1 MLILKALQIFLMSF
15 EKSVD
20 LNYQRAR
27 KALVEEISSKGIS
40 DLRVLEAFLNTPRH
54 LFIDG
59 AFSSRAY
66 QDMSLPIGYHQTIS
80 QPFVV
85 ARMIELILKGN
96 IFDKAPLGT
105 ILEIGTGCGYQT
117 AILSNFCRKV
127 FSIERISPLA
137 ERAKINLKSAGVKNF
152 LIRCADGSLGWP
164 TFKKFDAIIC
174 SAVSSN
180 IPEPLVKQLEVSGKL
195 ICPIGNEKDQN
206 LILVEK
212 KSRTE
217 ITKKV
222 LDSVLFVPM
231 LSGIVDRDDK

>member
-1 MLILKALQIFLMSF
+1 MNFKF
-15 EKSVD
+15 
-20 LNYQRAR
+20 AR
-27 KALVEEISSKGIS
+27 KELIKILSQKGIK
-40 DLRVLEAFLNTPRH
+40 DPRVLEAIFQIPRH
-54 LFIDG
+54 EFIDST
-59 AFSSRAY
+59 FTSRAY
-66 QDMSLPIGYHQTIS
+66 QDMSLPIGHQQTIS

-137 ERAKINLKSAGVKNF
+137 ERAKNNLKSAGVKNF

>member
-1 MLILKALQIFLMSF
+1 MSF

-40 DLRVLEAFLNTPRH
+40 DLRVLDAFLNTPRH

-96 IFDKAPLGT
+96 IFDKTPLGI

-137 ERAKINLKSAGVKNF
+137 ERAKNNLKSAGVKNF

-195 ICPIGNEKDQN
+195 ICPIGNDKDQN

>member
-1 MLILKALQIFLMSF
+1 MSF

-40 DLRVLEAFLNTPRH
+40 DLRVLDAFLNTPRH

-137 ERAKINLKSAGVKNF
+137 ERAKNNLKSAGVKNF

-195 ICPIGNEKDQN
+195 ICPIGNDKDQN

-231 LSGIVDRDDK
+231 LPGIVERDDK

>member
-1 MLILKALQIFLMSF
+1 MSF

-27 KALVEEISSKGIS
+27 KALVEEISLKGIS
-40 DLRVLEAFLNTPRH
+40 DLRVLDAFLNTPRH

-137 ERAKINLKSAGVKNF
+137 ERAKNNLKSAGVKNF

-195 ICPIGNEKDQN
+195 ICPIGNDKDQN

-231 LSGIVDRDDK
+231 LPGIVDLDDK

>member
-1 MLILKALQIFLMSF
+1 MSF
-15 EKSVD
+15 EKSKD

-40 DLRVLEAFLNTPRH
+40 DLRVLDAFLKTPRH

-85 ARMIELILKGN
+85 ARMIELILKGS
-96 IFDKAPLGT
+96 IFEKAPLGT

-117 AILSNFCRKV
+117 AILSKFCRKV

-137 ERAKINLKSAGVKNF
+137 ERAKSNLKSVGVKNF

-180 IPEPLVKQLEVSGKL
+180 IPESLIKQLEVSGKL
-195 ICPIGNEKDQN
+195 ICPVGNDKNQN
-206 LILVEK
+206 LVLVEK
-212 KSRTE
+212 KSKTE
-217 ITKKV
+217 ITKKL

-231 LSGIVDRDDK
+231 LPGTVEKDLT

>member
-40 DLRVLEAFLNTPRH
+40 DLRVLDAFLNTPRH

-96 IFDKAPLGT
+96 IFDKTPLGT

-231 LSGIVDRDDK
+231 LPGIVDLDDK

>member
-1 MLILKALQIFLMSF
+1 MSF

-40 DLRVLEAFLNTPRH
+40 DLRVLDAFLNTPRH

-96 IFDKAPLGT
+96 IFDKTPLGT

-195 ICPIGNEKDQN
+195 ICPIGNDKDQN

-231 LSGIVDRDDK
+231 LPGIVERDDK

>member
-1 MLILKALQIFLMSF
+1 MSF

-40 DLRVLEAFLNTPRH
+40 DLRVLDAFLNTPRH

-96 IFDKAPLGT
+96 IFDKTPLGT

-174 SAVSSN
+174 SDVSSN

-195 ICPIGNEKDQN
+195 ICPIGNDKDQN

-231 LSGIVDRDDK
+231 LPGIVDRDDK

>member
-1 MLILKALQIFLMSF
+1 MSF

-40 DLRVLEAFLNTPRH
+40 GLRVLDAFLNTPRH

-231 LSGIVDRDDK
+231 LPGIVDLDDK

>member
-1 MLILKALQIFLMSF
+1 MSF

-40 DLRVLEAFLNTPRH
+40 DLRVLDAFLNTPRH

-137 ERAKINLKSAGVKNF
+137 ERAKNNLKSAGVKNF

-195 ICPIGNEKDQN
+195 ICPIGNDKDQN

-231 LSGIVDRDDK
+231 LPGIVDLDDK

>member
-40 DLRVLEAFLNTPRH
+40 DLRVLDAFLNTPRH

-96 IFDKAPLGT
+96 IFDKTPLGT

-137 ERAKINLKSAGVKNF
+137 ERAKNNLKSAGVKNF

-195 ICPIGNEKDQN
+195 ICPIGNDKDQN

-231 LSGIVDRDDK
+231 LSGIVGLDDK

>member
-1 MLILKALQIFLMSF
+1 MLILKALQTFLMSF

-96 IFDKAPLGT
+96 IFDKTPLGT

-137 ERAKINLKSAGVKNF
+137 ERAKNNLKSAGVKNF

-195 ICPIGNEKDQN
+195 ICPIGNDKDQN

-231 LSGIVDRDDK
+231 LPGIVDRDDK

>member
-137 ERAKINLKSAGVKNF
+137 ERAKNNLKSAGVKNF

-195 ICPIGNEKDQN
+195 ICPIGNDKDQN

>member
-1 MLILKALQIFLMSF
+1 MSF

-137 ERAKINLKSAGVKNF
+137 ERAKNNLKSAGVKNF

-195 ICPIGNEKDQN
+195 ICPIGNDKDQN

-231 LSGIVDRDDK
+231 LSAIVDRDDK

>member
-1 MLILKALQIFLMSF
+1 MSF
-15 EKSVD
+15 EKSID

-40 DLRVLEAFLNTPRH
+40 DLRVLDAFLKTPRH

-85 ARMIELILKGN
+85 ARMIELILKGS
-96 IFDKAPLGT
+96 IFEKAPLGT

-117 AILSNFCRKV
+117 AILSKFCRKV

-137 ERAKINLKSAGVKNF
+137 ERAKSNLKSVGVKNF

-180 IPEPLVKQLEVSGKL
+180 IPESLIKQLEVSGKL
-195 ICPIGNEKDQN
+195 ICPVGNDKNQN
-206 LILVEK
+206 LVLVEK
-212 KSRTE
+212 KSKTE
-217 ITKKV
+217 ITKKL

-231 LSGIVDRDDK
+231 LPGTVEKDLT

>member
-1 MLILKALQIFLMSF
+1 MSF

-27 KALVEEISSKGIS
+27 KALVEEISLKGIS
-40 DLRVLEAFLNTPRH
+40 DLRVLDAFLNTPRH

-96 IFDKAPLGT
+96 IFDKTPLGT

-137 ERAKINLKSAGVKNF
+137 ERAKKNLKSAGVKNF

-195 ICPIGNEKDQN
+195 ICPIGNDKDQN

-231 LSGIVDRDDK
+231 LPGIVERDDK

>member
-1 MLILKALQIFLMSF
+1 MSF

-27 KALVEEISSKGIS
+27 KALVEEISLKGIS
-40 DLRVLEAFLNTPRH
+40 DLRVLDAFLNTPRH

-117 AILSNFCRKV
+117 AILSKFCRKV

-137 ERAKINLKSAGVKNF
+137 ERAKSNLKSVGVKNF

-180 IPEPLVKQLEVSGKL
+180 IPESLIKQLEVSGKL
-195 ICPIGNEKDQN
+195 ICPVGNDKNQN
-206 LILVEK
+206 LVLVEK
-212 KSRTE
+212 KSKTE
-217 ITKKV
+217 ITKKL

-231 LSGIVDRDDK
+231 LPGTVEKDLT

>member
-137 ERAKINLKSAGVKNF
+137 ERAKNNLKSAGVKNF

-195 ICPIGNEKDQN
+195 ICPIGNDKDQN

-231 LSGIVDRDDK
+231 LSGIVDRDEK

>member
-1 MLILKALQIFLMSF
+1 MSTILF
-15 EKSVD
+15 
-20 LNYQRAR
+20 N
-27 KALVEEISSKGIS
+27 KGIS
-40 DLRVLEAFLNTPRH
+40 DKNVLSAIEKIPRH
-54 LFIDG
+54 LFIDSS
-59 AFSSRAY
+59 FSDHAY
-66 QDMSLPIGYHQTIS
+66 QDKAFPIAANQTIS

-96 IFDKAPLGT
+96 IFDKTPLGT

-137 ERAKINLKSAGVKNF
+137 ERAKNNLKSAGVKNF

-174 SAVSSN
+174 SAVSIN

-195 ICPIGNEKDQN
+195 ICPIGNDKDQN

>member
-1 MLILKALQIFLMSF
+1 MSF
-15 EKSVD
+15 EKSID

-40 DLRVLEAFLNTPRH
+40 DLRVLDAFLKTPRH

-85 ARMIELILKGN
+85 ARMIELILKGS
-96 IFDKAPLGT
+96 IFEKAPLGT

-117 AILSNFCRKV
+117 AILSKFCRKV

-137 ERAKINLKSAGVKNF
+137 ERAKSNLKSAGVKNF
-152 LIRCADGSLGWP
+152 LVRCADGSLGWP
-164 TFKKFDAIIC
+164 AFKKFDAIIC

-180 IPEPLVKQLEVSGKL
+180 IPESLIKQLEVSGKL
-195 ICPIGNEKDQN
+195 ICPVGNDKNQN
-206 LILVEK
+206 LVLVEK
-212 KSRTE
+212 KSKTE
-217 ITKKV
+217 ITKKL

-231 LSGIVDRDDK
+231 LPGTVEKDLT

>member
-1 MLILKALQIFLMSF
+1 MSF

-40 DLRVLEAFLNTPRH
+40 DLRVLDAFLNTPRH

-137 ERAKINLKSAGVKNF
+137 ERAKNNLKSAGVKNF

-195 ICPIGNEKDQN
+195 ICPIGNDKDQN

-231 LSGIVDRDDK
+231 LPGIVDRDDK

>member
-1 MLILKALQIFLMSF
+1 MSF
-15 EKSVD
+15 EKSVN

-40 DLRVLEAFLNTPRH
+40 DLRVLDAFLNTPRH

-96 IFDKAPLGT
+96 IFDKTPLGT

-137 ERAKINLKSAGVKNF
+137 ERAKNNLKSAGVKNF

-164 TFKKFDAIIC
+164 TYKKFDAIIC

-195 ICPIGNEKDQN
+195 ICPIGNDKDQN

-231 LSGIVDRDDK
+231 LSGIVGLDDK

>member
-1 MLILKALQIFLMSF
+1 MSF
-15 EKSVD
+15 EKSID

-40 DLRVLEAFLNTPRH
+40 DLRVLDAFLKTPRH

-85 ARMIELILKGN
+85 ARMIELILKGS
-96 IFDKAPLGT
+96 IFEKAPLGT

-117 AILSNFCRKV
+117 AILSKFCRKV

-137 ERAKINLKSAGVKNF
+137 ERAKSNLKSVGVKNF

-180 IPEPLVKQLEVSGKL
+180 IPESLIKQLEVSGKL
-195 ICPIGNEKDQN
+195 ICPVGNDKNQN
-206 LILVEK
+206 LVLVEK

-217 ITKKV
+217 ITKKL

-231 LSGIVDRDDK
+231 LPGTVEKDLT

>member
-137 ERAKINLKSAGVKNF
+137 ERAKNNLKSAGVKNF

-195 ICPIGNEKDQN
+195 ICPIGNDKDQN

-231 LSGIVDRDDK
+231 LPGIVDRDDK

>member
-1 MLILKALQIFLMSF
+1 MSF
-15 EKSVD
+15 EKSVN

-137 ERAKINLKSAGVKNF
+137 ERAKNNLKSAGVKNF

-195 ICPIGNEKDQN
+195 ICPIGNDKDQN

-231 LSGIVDRDDK
+231 LSGIVDLDDK

>member
-1 MLILKALQIFLMSF
+1 MLILKTLQIFLMSF

-40 DLRVLEAFLNTPRH
+40 DLRVLDAFLNTPRH

-195 ICPIGNEKDQN
+195 ICPIGNDKDQN

-231 LSGIVDRDDK
+231 LSGIVSLDDK

>member
-1 MLILKALQIFLMSF
+1 MSF

-96 IFDKAPLGT
+96 IFDKTPLGT

-195 ICPIGNEKDQN
+195 ICPIGNDKDQN

-231 LSGIVDRDDK
+231 LSGIVDLDDK

>member
-137 ERAKINLKSAGVKNF
+137 ERAKNNLKSAGVKNF

-231 LSGIVDRDDK
+231 LSGIVGLDDK

>member
-1 MLILKALQIFLMSF
+1 MSF

-195 ICPIGNEKDQN
+195 ICPIGNDKDQN

-231 LSGIVDRDDK
+231 LSGIVDLDDK

>member
-1 MLILKALQIFLMSF
+1 MSF

-40 DLRVLEAFLNTPRH
+40 DLRVLDAFLNTPRH

-137 ERAKINLKSAGVKNF
+137 ERAKNNLKSAGVKNF

>member
-1 MLILKALQIFLMSF
+1 MSF

-40 DLRVLEAFLNTPRH
+40 DLRVLDAFLNTPRH

>member
-1 MLILKALQIFLMSF
+1 MSF
-15 EKSVD
+15 EKSID

-40 DLRVLEAFLNTPRH
+40 DLRVLDAFLKTPRH

-96 IFDKAPLGT
+96 IFDKTPLGT

-137 ERAKINLKSAGVKNF
+137 ERAKKNGWSLKILSADHNPQWSNPEEF
-152 LIRCADGSLGWP
+152 AELLIRV
-164 TFKKFDAIIC
+164 K
-174 SAVSSN
+174 AVSYTHLTLPTN
-180 IPEPLVKQLEVSGKL
+180 REV
-195 ICPIGNEKDQN
+195 
-206 LILVEK
+206 
-212 KSRTE
+212 
-217 ITKKV
+217 
-222 LDSVLFVPM
+222 
-231 LSGIVDRDDK
+231 

>member
-1 MLILKALQIFLMSF
+1 MSF
-15 EKSVD
+15 EKSKD

-40 DLRVLEAFLNTPRH
+40 DLRVLEAFLKTPRH

-96 IFDKAPLGT
+96 VFEKIPLGT

-117 AILSNFCRKV
+117 ALLSNFCRKV

-137 ERAKINLKSAGVKNF
+137 ERAKINLKSAGIKNF

-174 SAVSSN
+174 SAVSSS
-180 IPEPLVKQLEVSGKL
+180 IPKSLIKQLEVSGKL
-195 ICPIGNEKDQN
+195 ICPIGNDKNQN

-217 ITKKV
+217 VTHKV

-231 LSGIVDRDDK
+231 LSGTVDKNA